1 MPRITEFES
10 LMFPVEL
17 RPVYTNI
24 KINGIKYQ
32 KDIPSSRVVVNKV
45 SGKPLGVV
53 SKNYKLVT
61 NEEAVE
67 MGKQCCAELFDSNG
81 AANIEV
87 FNVDAPSTGSY
98 CHIDLVH
105 RGYVTKLMWG
115 EEQSDIYIPYV
126 RITNSYNTSR
136 ALRFDIGFCR
146 KVCLNGVI
154 FGAET
159 IRLTFSHVKHRLTN
173 DIRFVLQ
180 KKKIGKLFEDFKSY
194 TDKLKNYHIPRKQA
208 LNLIR
213 VLFRIK
219 DESEINFESE
229 KEDLVEY
236 DVLLRILDCRLDK
249 YIRELG
255 ENGYALF
262 NAVTDIASHTIDK
275 NRYFRRHE
283 IHAMQRLAGNWINSF
298 QKEIERPDFDIDS
311 YLEQLGK
318 SRNGSGVS
326 MRLQGGDS
334 AVQGILTTQ

>member
-1 MPRITEFES
+1 MPRITEIES

-17 RPVYTNI
+17 RPVYYTHTEI
-24 KINGIKYQ
+24 GGSRYQ
-32 KDIPSSRVVVNKV
+32 NPIPNSRVVVNKE
-45 SGKPLGVV
+45 SGEPLGVV

-67 MGKQCCAELFDSNG
+67 MGKQCCAELFGSNG

-136 ALRFDIGFCR
+136 ALRFDVGFCR
-146 KVCLNGVI
+146 EICLNGAI

-159 IRLTFSHVKHRLTN
+159 ITFAYNHTKHELN
-173 DIRFVLQ
+173 NSVRFNLQ
-180 KKKIGKLFEDFKSY
+180 KGKIGKLIEDFESHIN
-194 TDKLKNYHIPRKQA
+194 KLRNYRIPKGQG
-208 LNLIR
+208 LDLLR
-213 VLFRIK
+213 VLFQIK
-219 DESEINFESE
+219 DENKINFESE
-229 KEDLVEY
+229 KEDRGEY
-236 DVLLRILDCRLDK
+236 DTLLRILDCRLNK
-249 YIRELG
+249 YIGELG

-311 YLEQLGK
+311 YLEQLKK
-318 SRNGSGVS
+318 SQNGSS
-326 MRLQGGDS
+326 ASTRGGS
-334 AVQGILTTQ
+334 TVQELLF

>member
-24 KINGIKYQ
+24 EIDGTQLQKKIPN
-32 KDIPSSRVVVNKV
+32 SRVIVNIE

-53 SKNYKLVT
+53 SKDYKLIT
-61 NEEAVE
+61 NKEAVE
-67 MGKQCCAELFDSNG
+67 MGKQCCAELFGSNG
-81 AANIEV
+81 AANIKV
-87 FNVDAPSTGSY
+87 FRVDAPSTASY

-105 RGYVTKLMWG
+105 RGYVMNLLGG

-126 RITNSYNTSR
+126 RVTNSYNKSR

-146 KVCLNGVI
+146 EICFNGAI

-159 IRLTFSHVKHRLTN
+159 VTFVYNHTKHQLN
-173 DIRFVLQ
+173 NSVRFNLQ
-180 KKKIGKLFEDFKSY
+180 KEKVGKLIEDFESHIN
-194 TDKLKNYHIPRKQA
+194 KLKNYDIPRAQA
-208 LNLIR
+208 FDLLR
-213 VLFRIK
+213 FLFKIE
-219 DESEINFESE
+219 DEHEINFESE
-229 KEDLVEY
+229 KEDRGEY
-236 DVLLRILDCRLDK
+236 EALLGILDQKLSK
-249 YIRELG
+249 YIDELG

-298 QKEIERPDFDIDS
+298 QTEIERPDFDIDS
-311 YLEQLGK
+311 YLD
-318 SRNGSGVS
+318 S
-326 MRLQGGDS
+326 MRGDPP
-334 AVQGILTTQ
+334 VQGVLF